1 MRPASGGRAISPRRV
16 PPLPDAITLTPWSAA
31 DHDLLLAINGD
42 PVQMAQVGGAETAE
56 KIADRN
62 AKYALDPNQ
71 LKIAVDGE
79 PAGWVGVWVREWRGE
94 QVWEIGWSVL
104 RAFQGR
110 GVAKRA
116 ARGAIEHARAIEDAP
131 RALHAFPNVDNA
143 PSNGVCRALGFTL
156 LGETTFE
163 YPPGHFD
170 TVNDWRLEL

>member
-1 MRPASGGRAISPRRV
+1 MADDLQLRPW
-16 PPLPDAITLTPWSAA
+16 TPE
-31 DHDLLLAINGD
+31 DHDLLYAINSD

-71 LKIAVDGE
+71 LVIRVDGE
-79 PAGWVGVWVREWRGE
+79 PAGWVGIWEREWNGE
-94 QVWEIGWSVL
+94 RVWEIGWSVL

-116 ARGAIEHARAIEDAP
+116 TLGAIERARSVSPPGP
-131 RALHAFPNVDNA
+131 RVIHAFPNVDNA
-143 PSNGVCRALGFTL
+143 PSNGVCRATGFTL
-156 LGETTFE
+156 LGETSFE

>member
-1 MRPASGGRAISPRRV
+1 MAADDLQLRAW
-16 PPLPDAITLTPWSAA
+16 TLE
-31 DHDLLLAINGD
+31 DHDLLFALNGD

-62 AKYALDPNQ
+62 GKYAQDPHQ
-71 LKIAVDGE
+71 QVIVVGGE
-79 PAGWVGVWVREWRGE
+79 PAGWVGIWEREWNGE

-116 ARGAIEHARAIEDAP
+116 TRLAIERARGLVAEGGPTSI
-131 RALHAFPNVDNA
+131 HAFPNVDNA
-143 PSNGVCRALGFTL
+143 PSNGVCRACGFTL
-156 LGETTFE
+156 LGETEFE

-170 TVNDWRLEL
+170 QVNDWRLEL

>member
-1 MRPASGGRAISPRRV
+1 MSGRRRISPRRV
-16 PPLPDAITLTPWSAA
+16 SCLPDAITLTPWSAA
-31 DHDLLLAINGD
+31 DHDLLFALNSD

-62 AKYALDPNQ
+62 AKYALDPHQ
-71 LKIAVDGE
+71 LKILVDDE
-79 PAGWVGVWVREWRGE
+79 PAGWVGVWKREWRGE
-94 QVWEIGWSVL
+94 PVWEIGWSVL

-110 GVAKRA
+110 GVAKTATRA
-116 ARGAIEHARAIEDAP
+116 AIEHARAMKADPPSP
-131 RALHAFPNVDNA
+131 RAIHAFPNVDNA
-143 PSNGVCRALGFTL
+143 PSNGVCRAAGFTL